1 MLTNAQYALISPTP
15 FLYPNHPGPIIILDS
30 TTDRANSNMRIAH
43 TKKVRLFQE
52 VMGVEQALVHKI
64 IYTSEEAHLVDICNR
79 TTNYIYNTVTDV
91 LTHLQDN
98 YVQLMPHELLERKYI
113 IKKAIFNP
121 QYPISTLFSTI
132 E

>member
-1 MLTNAQYALISPTP
+1 
-15 FLYPNHPGPIIILDS
+15 
-30 TTDRANSNMRIAH
+30 MRIAH